1 MNRIL
6 AGMKKRWNAYL
17 KKLGDANQKTYGNQR
32 LNCCDMPDKKK
43 DNHLPEH

>member
-6 AGMKKRWNAYL
+6 QGMKKRWDAYL

-32 LNCCDMPDKKK
+32 LNCCDMPDKEKG
-43 DNHLPEH
+43 HLKQH